1 MKKLIF
7 SLCLSFVAV
16 ATFAQDKEQEKEIV
30 TTDLEEVVVSSGVID
45 VAKERQTPVAL
56 STVSAELISDRV
68 GNQEFRKS

>member
-16 ATFAQDKEQEKEIV
+16 VAFAQDEEQEKEIV

-56 STVSAELISDRV
+56 STIQVVLVLHILHL
-68 GNQEFRKS
+68 